1 MKQGTLITRIVM
13 ILLFIMVCVYMAAY
27 AWRSLDQ
34 REYTVPTYSHTV
46 DDAAEVTGIL
56 VRQEVVISGG
66 GGAAIV
72 DLVPDQ
78 GERVA
83 AGQVVAYLYQ
93 DEEALS
99 RRQEVRQLQL
109 EREQLLYSLQQES
122 TGTDAARLDQNI
134 VDAMMGLKTSAAYG
148 DLTGLEDQVLTFKSL
163 VIRQDWSTTGGAQD
177 ISAMVESLDAQIQA
191 LQSAAALDTTSI
203 RVSQSGVFS
212 GETDGYESLLTPESL
227 ETMTASQLT
236 SLMAQDPSAPTGTV
250 GKLITSSTWYFAAVV
265 SQETAERLTQ
275 GRTVPVRFSRD
286 WSGELDMTVEQVGE
300 PENGQCLV
308 VLSSSRNLAETS
320 LLRKQTV
327 ELVFDSV
334 TGIRVPK
341 KAVRT
346 ELRTTT
352 DPETEEE
359 VTTSVTGVYVLTGAQ
374 AEFKPVEILVDDGDY
389 YLVQASL
396 PQVASD
402 NQIKRAFRAGDQV
415 IISVDELYDG
425 KVISG

>member
-1 MKQGTLITRIVM
+1 M
-13 ILLFIMVCVYMAAY
+13 
-27 AWRSLDQ
+27 
-34 REYTVPTYSHTV
+34 
-46 DDAAEVTGIL
+46 
-56 VRQEVVISGG
+56 
-66 GGAAIV
+66 
-72 DLVPDQ
+72 
-78 GERVA
+78 
-83 AGQVVAYLYQ
+83 
-93 DEEALS
+93 
-99 RRQEVRQLQL
+99 
-109 EREQLLYSLQQES
+109 
-122 TGTDAARLDQNI
+122 
-134 VDAMMGLKTSAAYG
+134 
-148 DLTGLEDQVLTFKSL
+148 
-163 VIRQDWSTTGGAQD
+163 
-177 ISAMVESLDAQIQA
+177 
-191 LQSAAALDTTSI
+191 
-203 RVSQSGVFS
+203 
-212 GETDGYESLLTPESL
+212 
-227 ETMTASQLT
+227 
-236 SLMAQDPSAPTGTV
+236 
-250 GKLITSSTWYFAAVV
+250 
-265 SQETAERLTQ
+265 QETAERLTQ

-346 ELRTTT
+346 ELQTTT

-389 YLVQASL
+389 YLVQAAL
-396 PQVASD
+396 PEVASD